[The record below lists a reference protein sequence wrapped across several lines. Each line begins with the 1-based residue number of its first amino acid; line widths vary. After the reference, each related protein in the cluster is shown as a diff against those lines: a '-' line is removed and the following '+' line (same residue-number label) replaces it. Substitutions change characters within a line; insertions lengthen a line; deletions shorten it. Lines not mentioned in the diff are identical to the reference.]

1 MDISEY
7 WKSIKKQ
14 SKSISGVKRVGDGL
28 FNKSGIGPSLEKY
41 TKAVK
46 AGKSDKIKKEANA
59 ALIKVRV
66 YLKTIHAKEMQNKKE
81 YSPAQLK
88 SMSIIGTACEKINI
102 QLRDVLF
109 DSAKAG
115 SFAGDAGKD
124 AKKSGDDF
132 IEPKLKKAADE
143 HLDLRKRAVPAS
155 AKLLKKYQS
164 QAAKAPN
171 YLKIGKKGADQAVAS
186 KRAGNTSD
194 NMRGIDLADRAVEEI
209 EGILDI
215 VSKDYDKNVNG
226 HNSNLMA
233 ARQDFNKQNTLP
245 EPHRTAYKKKSG
257 EYFRAMDKNVAAIN
271 DVLKNLRGT
280 HAEAESY
287 LDVAEANS
295 MEAVDPAKLI
305 KKVKAI
311 HVAAEKTKKDLEL
324 ASSRIQ
330 DAGNKAMDVANSSLD
345 LETKKKAIKTRIEF
359 FNKNYVRAKGLAK
372 QEKALKGRLS
382 TIGANVE
389 DRGVLDAIGEVDGIF
404 KEALSWVQEIGK
416 VGPASK
422 RKMDQAVAQIKAE
435 GARAA

>member
-46 AGKSDKIKKEANA
+46 AGKPDKVMKEANA
-59 ALIKVRV
+59 ALVKVRV

-88 SMSIIGTACEKINI
+88 SMAIIGTACEKINI
-102 QLRDVLF
+102 QLKDVLF
-109 DSAKAG
+109 DNAKAG
-115 SFAGDAGKD
+115 SFDGDAGKD
-124 AKKSGDDF
+124 AKISGID
-132 IEPKLKKAADE
+132 PKLKKAAEE
-143 HLDLRKRAVPAS
+143 HLDLRKRMVPES
-155 AKLLKKYQS
+155 AKLLKKYRS
-164 QAAKAPN
+164 QAAKVPN
-171 YLKIGKKGADQAVAS
+171 YLKIGKKGAAQAVAS

-194 NMRGIDLADRAVEEI
+194 NIRAIDLATRALEEI
-209 EGILDI
+209 QGILEP
-215 VSKDYDKNVNG
+215 VSNDYDKNVKRDS
-226 HNSNLMA
+226 SNIA
-233 ARQDFNKQNTLP
+233 QARKDLTGRVLNKLP
-245 EPHRTAYKKKSG
+245 EPYRTDYMRESG
-257 EYFRAMDKNVAAIN
+257 KYFKAMDQNGGAIAKLVN
-271 DVLKNLRGT
+271 DLRN
-280 HAEAESY
+280 AVSEAESY

-295 MEAVDPAKLI
+295 MGAIDPAKLI

-324 ASSRIQ
+324 ASSRLK
-330 DAGNKAMDVANSSLD
+330 DAGNKAMDVANSSSLD
-345 LETKKKAIKTRIEF
+345 FETKKKAIKTRIEF

-372 QEKALKGRLS
+372 QERALKGRLS

-389 DRGVLDAIGEVDGIF
+389 DRGVLDAIGEVDAVF

>member
-1 MDISEY
+1 
-7 WKSIKKQ
+7 
-14 SKSISGVKRVGDGL
+14 
-28 FNKSGIGPSLEKY
+28 
-41 TKAVK
+41 
-46 AGKSDKIKKEANA
+46 
-59 ALIKVRV
+59 
-66 YLKTIHAKEMQNKKE
+66 
-81 YSPAQLK
+81 
-88 SMSIIGTACEKINI
+88 
-102 QLRDVLF
+102 
-109 DSAKAG
+109 
-115 SFAGDAGKD
+115 
-124 AKKSGDDF
+124 
-132 IEPKLKKAADE
+132 
-143 HLDLRKRAVPAS
+143 
-155 AKLLKKYQS
+155 
-164 QAAKAPN
+164 
-171 YLKIGKKGADQAVAS
+171 
-186 KRAGNTSD
+186 
-194 NMRGIDLADRAVEEI
+194 
-209 EGILDI
+209 
-215 VSKDYDKNVNG
+215 
-226 HNSNLMA
+226 
-233 ARQDFNKQNTLP
+233 
-245 EPHRTAYKKKSG
+245 
-257 EYFRAMDKNVAAIN
+257 MDKNIAAIN

-280 HAEAESY
+280 LAEAESY

-389 DRGVLDAIGEVDGIF
+389 DRDVLDAIGEVDGIF